1 MAILCPRCG
10 QAFDVALFQFGQS
23 VVCDCGAIVGEEL
36 GAAAAELAVEAR
48 EEIAE
53 LARLS
58 DAVCARILDSSCSEA
73 EIEAAI
79 EAMREELCRR
89 YPHREAF
96 FELLYGSRF
105 RRLREQFRP
114 PRSGGAGE

>member
-10 QAFDVALFQFGQS
+10 RSFDVALFQFDQV
-23 VVCDCGAIVGEEL
+23 VVCDCGAVVGEEL
-36 GAAAAELAVEAR
+36 GRAAAELAAEAR
-48 EEIAE
+48 EEMAE
-53 LARLS
+53 LSRLS
-58 DAVCARILDSSCSEA
+58 DAVCARILDSSSSEE
-73 EIEAAI
+73 EIDTAI
-79 EAMREELCRR
+79 DAMREELCRR

-114 PRSGGAGE
+114 R